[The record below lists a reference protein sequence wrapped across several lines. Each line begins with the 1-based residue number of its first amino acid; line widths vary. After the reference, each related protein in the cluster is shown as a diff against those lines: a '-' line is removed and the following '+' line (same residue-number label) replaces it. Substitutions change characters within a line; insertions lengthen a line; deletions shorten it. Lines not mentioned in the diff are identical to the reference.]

1 MPATYRLLNRK
12 GVWYYR
18 RRVPPELVERMG
30 MEVVSL
36 SLGTKELKEAQKQR
50 ELKDI
55 EWSARFEALAA
66 LPSVVN
72 GSQSGKVSITVHQA
86 ESLIRAYVEKSVRSF
101 AHRYEDDPPKDDAER
116 HEMAKQIDIDATI
129 LTSVGDPQN
138 DELVAVSFDRVLRGH
153 AVDPSIEPELASF
166 HRRAMLEIQRRK
178 LDTLNSRFDRPYI
191 DHLFAQD
198 QKPELSFGE
207 LAEQYLSERLE
218 DAELNGLGEKT
229 IDKIRSNL
237 ALIRE
242 IVGDGTSVREIGYDA
257 CRRIRSVLAQV
268 PTNRLKIFPGL
279 SLEKAIARAKAS
291 NKPVLSPTTQAQYLD
306 TLRGVLELAVLK
318 QVIPT
323 NFAKDLKPLKRDPVR
338 AEDKRK
344 PFTLEQI
351 ATFFKSDFYQRC
363 AAGTY
368 NKPDRDWRFWFPLLC
383 LFMGMRPREVCQLA
397 VSDIKQ
403 TKKLYRIGGSQARV
417 TRSQCR
423 AWRVPPWGSPL
434 GDATNA
440 GLRRSSIAVASV
452 HRCLTYMSQDT
463 AHGNRIPTEVS
474 AR

>member
-218 DAELNGLGEKT
+218 DAELKMGW
-229 IDKIRSNL
+229 
-237 ALIRE
+237 A
-242 IVGDGTSVREIGYDA
+242 
-257 CRRIRSVLAQV
+257 RR
-268 PTNRLKIFPGL
+268 
-279 SLEKAIARAKAS
+279 
-291 NKPVLSPTTQAQYLD
+291 
-306 TLRGVLELAVLK
+306 
-318 QVIPT
+318 
-323 NFAKDLKPLKRDPVR
+323 PL
-338 AEDKRK
+338 
-344 PFTLEQI
+344 
-351 ATFFKSDFYQRC
+351 
-363 AAGTY
+363 
-368 NKPDRDWRFWFPLLC
+368 
-383 LFMGMRPREVCQLA
+383 
-397 VSDIKQ
+397 
-403 TKKLYRIGGSQARV
+403 
-417 TRSQCR
+417 TRSG
-423 AWRVPPWGSPL
+423 PISP
-434 GDATNA
+434 
-440 GLRRSSIAVASV
+440 
-452 HRCLTYMSQDT
+452 
-463 AHGNRIPTEVS
+463 
-474 AR
+474 